1 MWSVLASPLK
11 CFLTKDQPPTWTL
24 PTSTPAAPVTLAAA
38 DSIYNKPSNPDTLHY
53 SFTRLVPNSLHL
65 RRQLANLRS
74 DSSYSRRP
82 AHEHVVNFSADKDV
96 KKKEGQDPGRIPTE
110 ESGGA
115 NLKEQDTAS
124 KGEAAV
130 ICLHPQVAARS
141 SPADASPARSASLI
155 LQTDAAI
162 DFDGGPRSPALPLVS
177 TIRH

>member
-96 KKKEGQDPGRIPTE
+96 KKKKKAKTPV
-110 ESGGA
+110 ESQ
-115 NLKEQDTAS
+115 LKKA
-124 KGEAAV
+124 GE
-130 ICLHPQVAARS
+130 R
-141 SPADASPARSASLI
+141 
-155 LQTDAAI
+155 T
-162 DFDGGPRSPALPLVS
+162 
-177 TIRH
+177 